1 MDAKIKLVLECF
13 KFGSLITGFFVI
25 AACSPDSQEFETRS
39 LPTVINSVEK
49 KQTTQKI
56 IPASEVGKLFSNDDE
71 GSVLVEQAIV
81 RYRQLVDD
89 SLQSNLPLIL
99 LSNVE
104 GDAAKLAQSLAA
116 NDPRVRQTL
125 YHSET
130 RQALRN
136 EVMVVRK
143 ALPADLIGSAR
154 ECSKG
159 ACYRVDIYNFYTN
172 VTTSAVVDT
181 TLSEVKTV
189 NSLPETQP
197 DLSSRLKKL
206 AIKIAKSSPLV
217 QKEIKNYLPDKGQSE
232 IQPVMAE
239 IKSALKNTLC
249 ERSKHLCVAPTY
261 LLGDRA
267 LWVIVDLTD
276 MRVVGVRWTELR
288 DSGPPIVVSQR
299 SLENEFVFHNYC
311 QRINKLDRSGWS
323 FKYLITGS
331 DGIEV
336 SDVTFEGKAVFA
348 SSKLVDWHV
357 SYSRKESFGYSDAI
371 GCPLFSS
378 AVVVAYNGPKQE
390 DIIVDGETIGFAFIQ
405 DFRQHAWPA
414 ACNYRYEQ
422 RYEFYNDGRFRIV
435 VGNLGRGCG
444 DDGTYRPVIR
454 LQMDQA
460 YSTDNSIVEAWQG
473 NEWQTWSK
481 EQWSSQKGRVL
492 KNNRFSHR
500 IHRGNGSS
508 YLLEP
513 GNRQF
518 GDGGRGDDALI
529 YATVFHADKDEG
541 QSDLVT
547 LGSCCN
553 IDYQQGPEKF
563 MQPAELLNNQ
573 GLVLWYVAQI
583 KNDGRKGQEYCWSDT
598 VVEKGVKKIKVWPCY
613 AGPMFTPVKLK

>member
-1 MDAKIKLVLECF
+1 MEAKLKLVVERFYL
-13 KFGSLITGFFVI
+13 GFMTVFMCVVT
-25 AACSPDSQEFETRS
+25 ACSPDSQEIEQ
-39 LPTVINSVEK
+39 NSAPAVNEVVERAQKAK
-49 KQTTQKI
+49 KKI
-56 IPASEVGKLFSNDDE
+56 PKDEVGKLFANESSE
-71 GSVLVEQAIV
+71 SLLVEEAIAN
-81 RYRQLVDD
+81 YRQLIDTN
-89 SLQSNLPLIL
+89 LQSTIPLL
-99 LSNVE
+99 LLDNIKE
-104 GDAAKLAQSLAA
+104 GRPALAQSLAA
-116 NDPRVRQTL
+116 NDPRVHKTL
-125 YHSET
+125 FHPKT

-143 ALPADLIGSAR
+143 ALPADLIGPAR
-154 ECSKG
+154 ECSKN
-159 ACYRVDIYNFYTN
+159 ACYRVDIYNFYFN
-172 VTTSAVVDT
+172 VTTSAIVDT
-181 TLSEVKTV
+181 THSEVKTV

-197 DLSSRLKKL
+197 DLSTRLKNL
-206 AIKIAKSSPLV
+206 AIKIAKASPSV
-217 QKEIKNYLPDKGQSE
+217 RKEIENFLPTEKQSE
-232 IQPVMAE
+232 IEPVMAE

-261 LLGDRA
+261 LLGERA

-288 DSGPPIVVSQR
+288 ESGPPIIVSQR

-311 QRINKLDRSGWS
+311 QRINTLDRAGWS
-323 FKYLITGS
+323 FKYVITGS
-331 DGIEV
+331 DGMEI
-336 SDVTFEGKAVFA
+336 SDLIFEGKEVLA
-348 SSKLVDWHV
+348 SAKLVDWHV
-357 SYSRKESFGYSDAI
+357 SYSRKDSFGYSDAI

-378 AVVVAYNGPKQE
+378 AVVVAYNGPRQE
-390 DIIVDGETIGFAFIQ
+390 DIIVDDENVGFAFIQ
-405 DFRQHAWPA
+405 DFRQHPWPA

-422 RYEFYNDGRFRIV
+422 RYEFYNDGRFRVV

-454 LQMDQA
+454 MQVDQA
-460 YSTDNSIVEAWQG
+460 YSKGSSVVQAWQG

-481 EQWSSQKGRVL
+481 EQWSSQTGQIL
-492 KNNRFSHR
+492 KDNRYSHR
-500 IHRGNGSS
+500 IQRDNGSA

-513 GNRQF
+513 GNGQF
-518 GDGGRGDDALI
+518 ADGGRGDNALI
-529 YATVFHADKDEG
+529 YATVVHSDRDEG

-563 MQPAELLNNQ
+563 LQPAESFDKQ

-613 AGPMFTPVKLK
+613 AGPMFTPTKQE